1 MCCAKLIIS
10 RPVPPGVTKFKL
22 ISQNRL
28 EPAIGATATLWH
40 FLFAIGKR
48 HLNLP
53 ALRIR
58 VTEAYSM
65 PKLITT
71 QTRIADLGKPRI
83 VIIGGGFGGLEV
95 AKGLLDSKTQIVLFD
110 KYNHHTFQPLL
121 YQVATSALETSS
133 IVFPFRKRFAK
144 AKDFFF
150 RLGEVSRIRPEENCI
165 ETSIGSVK
173 YDFLVIATGAET
185 NFYGLTDVEKNA
197 YPMKTIIDSIK
208 LRNVIIK
215 NFEVALLVDD
225 EETMNS
231 YMDYVIVGGGPTGV
245 ELAGAIAELKR
256 HVFPKDYPEL
266 DVNKMDIHLVEA
278 TPRLLN
284 GMSEIAGRKAHEYLE
299 KMGVHVHL
307 NAAVKS
313 YDGYEVVFGSGKK
326 LVSKTLIWAAGV
338 KGNAVAGLN
347 AESFGRSARLK
358 VDPFNRVKGYDNIFA
373 IGDVAVMEG
382 DPKFPNGHPMMA
394 PPAMQQGE
402 LLAKNLLRLIQK
414 KPLKPFEYKDKG
426 AMATVGR
433 NKAVV
438 DLKQFRFQG
447 FFAWFVW
454 MFVHLLSLIGF
465 RNKVFVFINWFF
477 SYFSYDKSNRLIIAR
492 PKDGVH

>member
-1 MCCAKLIIS
+1 
-10 RPVPPGVTKFKL
+10 
-22 ISQNRL
+22 
-28 EPAIGATATLWH
+28 
-40 FLFAIGKR
+40 
-48 HLNLP
+48 
-53 ALRIR
+53 
-58 VTEAYSM
+58 M

-71 QTRIADLGKPRI
+71 QTRIAELGKPRVI
-83 VIIGGGFGGLEV
+83 IIGGGFGGLEV
-95 AKGLLDSKTQIVLFD
+95 AKGLVKSRTQTVLFD

-144 AKDFFF
+144 ARDFYF
-150 RLGEVSRIRPEENCI
+150 RLGEVNKIKPESNCI

-173 YDFLVIATGAET
+173 YDYLVIATGAET
-185 NFYGLTDVEKNA
+185 NFYGLRDVESNSH
-197 YPMKTIIDSIK
+197 PMKTIIDAIK
-208 LRNVIIK
+208 LRNIIIK
-215 NFEVALLVDD
+215 NFEVALLVED

-245 ELAGAIAELKR
+245 ELAGAISELKR

-266 DVNKMDIHLVEA
+266 DVTKMDIHLVEA

-284 GMSEIAGRKAHEYLE
+284 GMSDIAGQKALEYLQQ
-299 KMGVHVHL
+299 MGVHVHL
-307 NAAVKS
+307 NSAVKS
-313 YDGYEVVFGSGKK
+313 YDGYEVQFSNGQR

-338 KGNAVAGLN
+338 KGNPVAGLGV
-347 AESFGRSARLK
+347 ETLGRASRLK
-358 VDPFNRVKGYDNIFA
+358 VDAYNRVVGYENIFA
-373 IGDVAVMEG
+373 IGDVALMDG
-382 DPKFPNGHPMMA
+382 DPKYPNGHPMMA

-402 LLAKNLLRLIQK
+402 LLAENIDRLIHK
-414 KPLKPFEYKDKG
+414 NPMKPFRYNDKG

-438 DLKQFRFQG
+438 DLKKLRFQG
-447 FFAWFVW
+447 VFAWLVW

-465 RNKVFVFINWFF
+465 RNKVFVFINWFV

>member
-1 MCCAKLIIS
+1 M
-10 RPVPPGVTKFKL
+10 RPGTFC
-22 ISQNRL
+22 
-28 EPAIGATATLWH
+28 H
-40 FLFAIGKR
+40 FLFAIPKR

-53 ALRIR
+53 ALNSS
-58 VTEAYSM
+58 AKNSHSM

-71 QTRIADLGKPRI
+71 QTRIADLGKPRV

-95 AKGLLDSKTQIVLFD
+95 VKGLLKSKTQTVLFD

-144 AKDFFF
+144 AKDFYF
-150 RLGEVSRIRPEENCI
+150 RLGEVTKINAAENCI
-165 ETSIGSVK
+165 ETSIGSVR
-173 YDFLVIATGAET
+173 YDYLVIATGAET
-185 NFYGLTDVEKNA
+185 NFYGLADVAKNA
-197 YPMKTIIDSIK
+197 HPMKTIIDAIK
-208 LRNVIIK
+208 LRNIIIR
-215 NFEVALLVDD
+215 NFEMALLVDD
-225 EETMNS
+225 GEAMNS

-256 HVFPKDYPEL
+256 HVFPRDYPEL
-266 DVNKMDIHLVEA
+266 DVKQMDIHLVEA

-284 GMSEIAGRKAHEYLE
+284 GMSDIAGKKALEYLQDI
-299 KMGVHVHL
+299 GVQVHL
-307 NAAVKS
+307 DAAVKS
-313 YDGYEVVFGSGKK
+313 YDGYEVVFSNGKR
-326 LVSKTLIWAAGV
+326 LVTRTLIWAAGV
-338 KGNAVAGLN
+338 KGNPVHGLD
-347 AESFGRSARLK
+347 AQTLGRSSRLK
-358 VDPFNRVKGYDNIFA
+358 VDAFNRIHGYENIFA
-373 IGDVAVMEG
+373 IGDVALMEG

-402 LLAKNLLRLIQK
+402 LLAKNLHRLLHNE
-414 KPLKPFEYKDKG
+414 PLQPFRYNDKG

-438 DLKQFRFQG
+438 DMKNLRFQG

-465 RNKVFVFINWFF
+465 RNKVFVFINWFV